1 MRTFEGEETVSGDHF
16 TSSTVANQPESRMSR
31 FQIHTL
37 DTAPEESRPSLEAL
51 RSAFGF
57 LPNIAGAMATSP
69 VLIASLVSVF
79 GQVHNGSFTEQ
90 QIQILL
96 LTNAVTNKSEWAVA
110 FHSALAL
117 RQGITAADVGA
128 IRAGRVPEE
137 PKLAAL
143 STLAKRLIETRG
155 KPDAAAI
162 DALLDAGFEPKHV
175 LEVIAVSAASTMTN
189 YTASVTKPPLE
200 DAFAPHAWHAA

>member
-1 MRTFEGEETVSGDHF
+1 MSDFPVHTVDS
-16 TSSTVANQPESRMSR
+16 
-31 FQIHTL
+31 
-37 DTAPEESRPSLEAL
+37 APDASRPSLEAL
-51 RSAFGF
+51 QSAFGF

-69 VLIASLVSVF
+69 VLIDSLVSVF
-79 GQVHNGSFTEQ
+79 GQVHGGSFTEP

-117 RQGITAADVGA
+117 KQGIGAGDVDA
-128 IRAGRVPEE
+128 LRAGRSPQE
-137 PKLAAL
+137 PKSAAL
-143 STLAKRLIETRG
+143 STFARRLIETRG
-155 KPDAAAI
+155 KPEPVVI
-162 DALLDAGFEPKHV
+162 DAFLKAGFAPKYV

-200 DAFAPHAWHAA
+200 ESFAPHTWRAA